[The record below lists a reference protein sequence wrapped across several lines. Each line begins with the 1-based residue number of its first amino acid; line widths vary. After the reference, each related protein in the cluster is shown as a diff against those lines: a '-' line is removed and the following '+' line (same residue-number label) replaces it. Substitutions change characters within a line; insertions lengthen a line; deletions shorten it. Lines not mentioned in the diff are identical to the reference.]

1 MKRNL
6 AQIFSFSSMLAAVA
20 IVAGCAS
27 SGSKSGAVE
36 VVRVWPEYRAAE
48 SFDRIS
54 EYFSDKENTG
64 GQIVLRT
71 RPESREGYYFFTRVK
86 IPADISNA
94 RIVID
99 VIMPT
104 SPDPKIHS
112 LPVPPL
118 RKGTVLLNPG
128 LTGADWPDAKAR
140 PTAWRMRLLAADG
153 AEIFAR
159 QSYLWSK

>member
-1 MKRNL
+1 M
-6 AQIFSFSSMLAAVA
+6 IAAVVIA
-20 IVAGCAS
+20 AGCAS
-27 SGSKSGAVE
+27 GGSKSGAVK

-54 EYFSDKENTG
+54 EYFSGRENTG

-86 IPADISNA
+86 IPGDISGA
-94 RIVID
+94 RIVLD

-104 SPDPKIHS
+104 SPDPKTYS
-112 LPVPPL
+112 LPAPPL
-118 RKGTVLLNPG
+118 RKGALILNPG

-140 PTAWRMRLLAADG
+140 PTAWRLRLLAADG
-153 AEIFAR
+153 AEIFSR